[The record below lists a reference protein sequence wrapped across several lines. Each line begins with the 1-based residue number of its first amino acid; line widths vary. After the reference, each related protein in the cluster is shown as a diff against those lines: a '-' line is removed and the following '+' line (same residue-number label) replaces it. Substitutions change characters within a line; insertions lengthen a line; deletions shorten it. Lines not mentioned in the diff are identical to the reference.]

1 MSRRFAILALLC
13 FGAALCFG
21 DESLPKSKAVVP
33 ESSFLSPHQYT
44 NAFFGFNL
52 SIPGGCHF
60 QIFDESQSDKPL
72 ERFLFGE
79 KCPEKGLTTFGISAT
94 PLLGSADDAA
104 EKAVRL
110 PTMGAK
116 VVPEALSVG
125 GRLFWKNTIEEK
137 TLWNQ
142 KVWRAHYATVA
153 RGFVLLFW
161 MSSYNSGLAAN
172 LRQAFESI
180 KFFDPA
186 QAEQMA
192 GSGSRPYLP
201 EAARMR
207 IESAPDVNLAE
218 LNPGKLQGNLSVNS
232 SLGFSYQFPED
243 WVGSAQSHLQTVAA
257 VPVDKGGDSSHSESG
272 TNPERCLRVL
282 TSFTRYDE
290 QKRALDFNP
299 RITLLAADPTCFIP
313 EMRFPTSLEEKSEV
327 EGYGQALVHALVGTR
342 LIGTQSIKLFGINLN
357 DHIFLEIASNN
368 AEPVAGSSLLRK
380 IHTDM
385 ILTAMHNAWIIWL
398 FESDADSEFSK
409 ELRASIAFDSAPNRE
424 SVH

>member
-1 MSRRFAILALLC
+1 MFRRVAILALLC
-13 FGAALCFG
+13 FSVALCFG
-21 DESLPKSKAVVP
+21 DDSLPKPKVVVP

-44 NAFFGFNL
+44 NAFFGFTL

-60 QIFDESQSDKPL
+60 QTFDESQSDKSL
-72 ERFLFGE
+72 EHFLVGE

-110 PTMGAK
+110 PTMGTKAA
-116 VVPEALSVG
+116 PEALSVG

-207 IESAPDVNLAE
+207 IESAPDVDISG
-218 LNPGKLQGNLSVNS
+218 LNPGKLQGNLYVNS

-243 WVGSAQSHLQTVAA
+243 WVRSAQSHLQTVAD
-257 VPVDKGGDSSHSESG
+257 VPAGQGGESSHAESG

-290 QKRALDFNP
+290 HNRALDFNP

-313 EMRFPTSLEEKSEV
+313 EMKFPTSLEQQSQV

-385 ILTAMHNAWIIWL
+385 ILTTMHNAWIIWL

-409 ELRASIAFDSAPNRE
+409 ELRASIAFDSSSNRE
-424 SVH
+424 SIH